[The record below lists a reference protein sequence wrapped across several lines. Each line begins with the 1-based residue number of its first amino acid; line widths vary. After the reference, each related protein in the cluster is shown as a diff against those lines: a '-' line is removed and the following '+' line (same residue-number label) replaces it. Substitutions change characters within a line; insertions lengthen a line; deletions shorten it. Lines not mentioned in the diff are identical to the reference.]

1 MNRVALFAFFVAMFS
16 LSGYAQSNPALKAEL
31 ERIMESDQ
39 APRKEYVAAL
49 RAQHRDSV
57 LIDRLVKTI
66 LHNDSVNTV
75 RVTEILDT
83 HGFPTLAEVGD
94 INIAVWAVIQH
105 SDIALIDKY
114 MPQFLDAAKNGDLP
128 KMYVATM
135 YDRCEVWHGRPQ
147 KYGTQGT
154 MDENGAFVPSDL
166 LDQARVD
173 EWRDE
178 MGLPPLEEYIRKMN
192 RK

>member
-1 MNRVALFAFFVAMFS
+1 MNQVALFAFFVAMFS

-39 APRKEYVAAL
+39 VPRNEYVAAL

-94 INIAVWAVIQH
+94 INIAVWAVSYSIPT
-105 SDIALIDKY
+105 S
-114 MPQFLDAAKNGDLP
+114 
-128 KMYVATM
+128 
-135 YDRCEVWHGRPQ
+135 R
-147 KYGTQGT
+147 
-154 MDENGAFVPSDL
+154 
-166 LDQARVD
+166 
-173 EWRDE
+173 
-178 MGLPPLEEYIRKMN
+178 
-192 RK
+192 